1 MIVLELADVDNEHC
15 KKRVTDG
22 LKEVNGVKSVHVDL
36 KESVAHVDA
45 DDTVTIDILEKKLND
60 IGYHLKGRETVPPPP
75 MISMSTIQVEKTAA
89 SPDIQTIDLP
99 FIDVNSEHCSII
111 VHNGLSKLDGIKK
124 ADINYA
130 NQRGKITYDPSK
142 ISINDII
149 VNIRDM
155 GYGVNTLKVT
165 LPVVGM
171 SCTSCANKVET
182 SIKKLK
188 GVIQANINFAASNI
202 FVEYIPSVVSI
213 RDMQKAVHDVG
224 YELLGDADT
233 EKELL
238 EEIKKTRYAD
248 LQRKVAIAGVLA
260 VIELIIATW
269 FPMMPYANWI
279 MFILSIPVLFWSGLE
294 FFVNAYKQ
302 AKHYSSNMDTLV
314 ALGTGAAF
322 VYSAFNTVF
331 PSYLKNQGIEPH
343 VYFEIAAII
352 IALILL
358 GRMLEEGAKTKTSA
372 AIKKLLGLQAKSARV
387 IRDGKEVEIS
397 INEVVIG
404 DIVIIKPGEKI
415 PVDGTVSEGES
426 YIDESMITGEPI
438 PAHKKPGNKVIG
450 GTINKT
456 GSFHFTAEKIGA
468 ETMLSQIIRMVQEAQ
483 GSKAPI
489 QKLVDQVSSIFV
501 PAVIGI
507 ALLSFAVWFL
517 FGPDP
522 KITYSIIAAV
532 TVLIIACPCAL
543 GLATPTSIMVGVGRA
558 ALNGILIKDAESLE
572 LAHKVNAIMLDKTG
586 TITKGEPEVT
596 DIIWADGVSDKQK
609 LSQIIYSVESKS
621 EHPLASAVVKKLS
634 PDKLPYV
641 TLDRFESITG
651 HGVKAAFEGKD
662 YCIGN
667 KKLIDENNIKI
678 SSKLISDADRLSG
691 EAKTVVYVAQGNE
704 VVAIIA
710 IADQIKESSKK
721 AIAELQG
728 MGIEVYM
735 LTGDNEKTAQ
745 VIASQVGIKNYFAQV
760 LPADKL
766 NYIKKLQDEGKKVA
780 MVGDGINDAPALAQA
795 NVGIAMGTGTDVA
808 IESAK
813 ITLVKGDL
821 EHIVMAIKLSK
832 ATVRNIRQNL
842 FWAFIYNVLG
852 IPVAAGVLYPFFGF
866 LLNPIIAGG
875 AMAFSSVSVVTNSL
889 RLNRIKL

>member
-1 MIVLELADVDNEHC
+1 MITLELADVDNEHC

-22 LKEVNGVKSVHVDL
+22 LKEINGVKGVHVDI
-36 KESVAHVDA
+36 KEQVAHVDA
-45 DDTVTIDILEKKLND
+45 DDTVTVDILEKKLNE
-60 IGYHLKGRETVPPPP
+60 IGYHLKGREVISPLPV
-75 MISMSTIQVEKTAA
+75 ISMSTIQVEKAMA
-89 SPDIQTIDLP
+89 PAGIQIIDLP
-99 FIDVNSEHCSII
+99 LIDVNSEHCSIV
-111 VHNGLSKLDGIKK
+111 VHNGLSKLDGIKNV
-124 ADINYA
+124 DVNYA
-130 NQRGKITYDPSK
+130 NQRGKISYDPSK
-142 ISINDII
+142 ITINDII
-149 VNIRDM
+149 ANIRDM

-171 SCTSCANKVET
+171 SCTSCANRVET

-213 RDMQKAVHDVG
+213 RDMQKAVDDAG

-248 LQRKVAIAGVLA
+248 LQRKVAVAIVFAFISLVIAMG
-260 VIELIIATW
+260 
-269 FPMMPYANWI
+269 FPMLPLANWV
-279 MFILSIPVLFWSGLE
+279 MFALSIPVLFWSGLE
-294 FFVNAYKQ
+294 FYVNAYKQ

-314 ALGTGAAF
+314 ALGTGSAF
-322 VYSAFNTVF
+322 LFSAFNTIF
-331 PSYLKNQGIEPH
+331 PHVLMNQGIEPH
-343 VYFEIAAII
+343 VYFEVASVVV
-352 IALILL
+352 ALILL
-358 GRMLEEGAKTKTSA
+358 GRMFEEGAKTRTSA

-387 IRDGKEVEIS
+387 VRDGKEVEIS

-426 YIDESMITGEPI
+426 YIDESMITGEPL
-438 PAHKKPGNKVIG
+438 PAHKKVGGKVIG

-456 GSFHFTAEKIGA
+456 GGFQFTAEKIGA
-468 ETMLSQIIRMVQEAQ
+468 QTMLSQIIRMVQEAQ

-507 ALLSFAVWFL
+507 ALLSFAVWFII
-517 FGPDP
+517 GPHP

-558 ALNGILIKDAESLE
+558 ALNGILIKDAQSLE

-609 LSQIIYSVESKS
+609 LSQIIQTIESKS

-634 PDKLPYV
+634 PDNLPYV
-641 TLDRFESITG
+641 ILDKFESITG
-651 HGVKAAFEGKD
+651 HGVMAAFEGKN
-662 YCIGN
+662 YYIGN
-667 KKLIDENNIKI
+667 RKLIDDNNIKI
-678 SSKLISDADRLSG
+678 SSKLAAYADRLFG
-691 EAKTVVYVAQGNE
+691 EAKTVIYIGAGND
-704 VVAIIA
+704 VVAVIA

-721 AIAELQG
+721 AISELQN

-735 LTGDNEKTAQ
+735 LTGDNEQTAR
-745 VIASQVGIKNYFAQV
+745 VIADSVGITKYFAQV

-766 NYIKKLQDEGKKVA
+766 NYVKKLQDEGKKVA

-842 FWAFIYNVLG
+842 FWAFIYNIIL
-852 IPVAAGVLYPFFGF
+852 IPVAAGVLYPINGF
-866 LLNPIIAGG
+866 LLNPMIAGG

-889 RLNRIKL
+889 RLNRVKL